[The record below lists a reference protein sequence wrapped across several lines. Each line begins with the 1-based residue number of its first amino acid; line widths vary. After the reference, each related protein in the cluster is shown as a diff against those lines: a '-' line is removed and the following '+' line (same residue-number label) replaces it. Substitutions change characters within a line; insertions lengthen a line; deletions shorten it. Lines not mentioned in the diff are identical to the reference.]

1 VPIRIRRSPKQD
13 AERLKYWIEKKEDAR
28 RRRFQ
33 TQSTPQKQIRR
44 GKTSTSSKT
53 RITISVKL
61 DPQVWQMVKIEA
73 ALSGKEY
80 SQMVEEALLD
90 KLKNSKAH
98 RVITNP

>member
-1 VPIRIRRSPKQD
+1 
-13 AERLKYWIEKKEDAR
+13 
-28 RRRFQ
+28 
-33 TQSTPQKQIRR
+33 
-44 GKTSTSSKT
+44 
-53 RITISVKL
+53 
-61 DPQVWQMVKIEA
+61 MVKIEA